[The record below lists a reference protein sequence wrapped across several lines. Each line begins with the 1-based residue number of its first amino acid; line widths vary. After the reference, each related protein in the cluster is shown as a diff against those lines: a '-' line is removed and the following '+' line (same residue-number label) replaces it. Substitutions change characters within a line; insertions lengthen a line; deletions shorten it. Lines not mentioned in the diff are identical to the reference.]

1 MHRQEELVKKSQ
13 NRLRS
18 RTYET
23 METVTQ
29 VNKDF
34 EEAHEFGTDIFE
46 NEI

>member
-1 MHRQEELVKKSQ
+1 MQRQEELVKKSQ

-29 VNKDF
+29 VNRDL
-34 EEAHEFGTDIFE
+34 EEAQEFGTDVFE